1 MDFRVSNHC
10 FPDPFSLSHATL
22 QFLICVF
29 LHLNKLNTLAEFS
42 LRWFPGWNRI
52 AAFLSSSPPP
62 SAPSRP
68 RPPLPHGLCH
78 RAPVCVGACLCVI
91 IGGVKTGRSVPSGST
106 RWSQAPSPSPSSWES
121 QESQGRL
128 STFPVKLLRESWTSY
143 HEILRTREVP
153 FYI

>member
-22 QFLICVF
+22 HFLICVF

-106 RWSQAPSPSPSSWES
+106 RWSHENI
-121 QESQGRL
+121 
-128 STFPVKLLRESWTSY
+128 STFPLPLLLGIAGISGKAFN
-143 HEILRTREVP
+143 VP
-153 FYI
+153 GGIAAGVLNQLSRDLEN